1 MTDQAPPPTDRP
13 TTPDGLATGPK
24 TGRPRPTTDPP
35 MSGEPSTGDST
46 APSPWDRV
54 VASWALLGVAAVFA
68 WAVYRLGGRGLEAIR
83 GGLDLL
89 EWSALVLLTVG
100 FLYAEGVRALDRR
113 WIPGLVKRAQRLPRE
128 SRLLQLLGPLYGLS
142 LVGTERGELVRG
154 WLGTFGILVAVLVI
168 RSFPPPW
175 RGIVDFAVAG
185 ALAWGL
191 IAILR
196 RMPAAV
202 R

>member
-1 MTDQAPPPTDRP
+1 MTEHPTVGAV
-13 TTPDGLATGPK
+13 TP
-24 TGRPRPTTDPP
+24 
-35 MSGEPSTGDST
+35 SSPS
-46 APSPWDRV
+46 SPWGGV
-54 VASWALLGVAAVFA
+54 VASWALLGVAALFA

-83 GGLDLL
+83 GGLDPL
-89 EWSALVLLTVG
+89 EWAALVLLTVG
-100 FLYAEGVRALDRR
+100 FVYGEGVRALDRR
-113 WIPGLVKRAQRLPRE
+113 WIPGLVDRAQRLRRE

-142 LVGTERGELVRG
+142 LVGKERGELVRG
-154 WLGTFGILVAVLVI
+154 WLGTFGIVVAVLMI
-168 RSFPPPW
+168 RSLPPPW

-185 ALAWGL
+185 ALVWGL

>member
-1 MTDQAPPPTDRP
+1 MTDRP
-13 TTPDGLATGPK
+13 SVGTSTPSSPC
-24 TGRPRPTTDPP
+24 GRL
-35 MSGEPSTGDST
+35 
-46 APSPWDRV
+46 

-83 GGLDLL
+83 GGLDPL
-89 EWSALVLLTVG
+89 EWTALVLLTVG
-100 FLYAEGVRALDRR
+100 FVYGEGVHALDRR
-113 WIPGLVKRAQRLPRE
+113 WIPGLMKRAQRLPRE

-142 LVGTERGELVRG
+142 LVGTERGDLVRG
-154 WLGTFGILVAVLVI
+154 WLGTFGIVVAVLVI